1 MYAQVVLVLD
11 RLLRRGGGGG
21 GEGWKH
27 LAVTYVR
34 QLLSGTTN
42 SLAGK
47 VITFW
52 ILATTSQPK
61 MYRMGHIV

>member
-1 MYAQVVLVLD
+1 MLD
-11 RLLRRGGGGG
+11 RLLRGG

-27 LAVTYVR
+27 PAVR

-42 SLAGK
+42 SLAGE
-47 VITFW
+47 VIAFW
-52 ILATTSQPK
+52 ILATTPQPK

>member
-1 MYAQVVLVLD
+1 MLD

-27 LAVTYVR
+27 IAVR

-47 VITFW
+47 VIAFW
-52 ILATTSQPK
+52 ILATTPQPK
-61 MYRMGHIV
+61 MYHIV